1 MATETQSAPTQTE
14 PAQTAPAS
22 SGSGRFWLLIIVLL
36 AVFAG
41 LFLLGW
47 LPRRKA
53 DKARKQEETNINTAK
68 PVVTVLPA
76 QMAPPTVTI
85 TLPAS
90 VQSNHETYLFAR
102 VNGFV
107 QNWSTDIGQ
116 HVRKGQVMATITTPE
131 LDQQIAQAQAN
142 LALARSSFNRLT
154 SVSLPGAVSQQEV
167 DAGRAQFAAQG
178 AAVKQLQ
185 AQRAY
190 RQVIAP
196 FNGTVTQR
204 NVDVGNLVT
213 GGNATGTQLFKVEQ
227 TDTLR
232 AFVDIPQNYVP
243 GIKRGLKADVLV
255 PEYPQHPFAGKV
267 ARDAEALDAQT
278 RTLRTEVILPN
289 RGPRILRPGV
299 YGQVQFHLPQTKPSI
314 IISANALVPGIEQ
327 KVVVIQDGKVH
338 YQPIVVG
345 RDFGA
350 NLEVTQGLKGG
361 ELLAIN
367 PAETLT
373 EGLAVT
379 TRKAPPAPAPP
390 GPPAPKPSPNDPDAP
405 RVSSPIV
412 K

>member
-1 MATETQSAPTQTE
+1 MSTET
-14 PAQTAPAS
+14 TAPAS
-22 SGSGRFWLLIIVLL
+22 SGTGRFWLLLLILL

-41 LFLLGW
+41 LFVLGW

-53 DKARKQEETNINTAK
+53 DKARREEETTINNSK

-76 QMAPPTVTI
+76 QAAPPTTTI

-90 VQSNHETYLFAR
+90 VQSNHETFLFAR

-107 QNWSTDIGQ
+107 QNWTTDIGQ
-116 HVRKGQVMATITTPE
+116 RVRKGQVMATITTPE
-131 LDQQIAQAQAN
+131 LDQQIAQAQAT
-142 LALARSSFNRLT
+142 LALARSSFARLT
-154 SVSLPGAVSQQEV
+154 SVTLPGAVSQQEV
-167 DAGRAQFAAQG
+167 DAGRAQFAAQS
-178 AAVKQLQ
+178 AAVKQLL

-190 RQVIAP
+190 RQVVAP

-204 NVDVGNLVT
+204 SVDVGNLVT
-213 GGNATGTQLFKVEQ
+213 GGNANGTQLFKVEQ

-255 PEYPQHPFAGKV
+255 PEFPLKPFKGTV

-299 YGQVQFHLPQTKPSI
+299 YGQVRFHLPQTSPSI
-314 IISANALVPGIEQ
+314 IIPATALVPGIES
-327 KVVVIQDGKVH
+327 KVAVVREGKIH
-338 YQPIVVG
+338 YQPVVIG

-373 EGLAVT
+373 EGVAVD
-379 TRKAPPAPAPP
+379 TRKAPPAPAPA
-390 GPPAPKPSPNDPDAP
+390 GPPAPKPGPNDPDAP
-405 RVSSPIV
+405 RVSSPII